1 MLREDATETDND
13 ALSSVKDEETLEK
26 LPQRTVRCANCEA
39 DITEP
44 QYAIEPHEHT
54 FRNPAGYSFH
64 VVCYSTAPG
73 AIEAGEP
80 TTLATWFQGY
90 AWTFAL
96 CGQCHRHIGWFYT
109 GKDRFAG
116 LIATRLIRT

>member
-1 MLREDATETDND
+1 MLRDDVGNEVCTRLDD
-13 ALSSVKDEETLEK
+13 VVDEEPK
-26 LPQRTVRCANCEA
+26 QTVRCANCEF

-44 QYAIEPHEHT
+44 EYAIEPHEHT
-54 FRNPAGYSFH
+54 FRNPAGFSFH

-80 TTLATWFQGY
+80 SSLATWFEGY
-90 AWTFAL
+90 EWTYAI
-96 CGQCHRHIGWFYT
+96 CGQCHRHIGWFYS